1 MTKKSASC
9 SHFDSALA
17 RYAERE
23 RGFASSC
30 QAGKSG
36 FSEEVQIYAVGGRG
50 ALTAVNFS
58 RFGIIIRP
66 VPAAL
71 QRSGQRRYPM
81 TSLARH
87 PEANIVRLQLRQNRV
102 LRHMT
107 RDELEQLEPL
117 LDVADYAKGALLENQ
132 GDSSMQ
138 QYFILDGILKR
149 VVSNAAGKEMILR
162 FAAETEIDTSYA
174 AWRLKTTIPY
184 SIRAVTRVR
193 TAQLSMEEWAAFVE
207 RHPLIKSQFE
217 FEVMKLMSEVMA
229 HTITLHLLDAPG
241 RVARF
246 MRKHAALIERVPKK
260 ELASYLNLS
269 PETLS
274 RLKRRGK
281 IDLL

>member
-1 MTKKSASC
+1 MT
-9 SHFDSALA
+9 F
-17 RYAERE
+17 
-23 RGFASSC
+23 
-30 QAGKSG
+30 
-36 FSEEVQIYAVGGRG
+36 
-50 ALTAVNFS
+50 
-58 RFGIIIRP
+58 
-66 VPAAL
+66 
-71 QRSGQRRYPM
+71 
-81 TSLARH
+81 LARH
-87 PEANIVRLQLRQNRV
+87 PEAKIVRLQLRQNLV

-107 RDELEQLEPL
+107 PEQWDELEPL
-117 LDVADYAKGALLENQ
+117 LDITDYPKGALLENQ
-132 GDSSMQ
+132 GDSSMR

-149 VVSNAAGKEMILR
+149 VVSNPAGKEMILR

-184 SIRAVTRVR
+184 AIRAVTRVR
-193 TAQLSMEEWAAFVE
+193 AAELSMEEWVAFVE
-207 RHPLIKSQFE
+207 RHPPVKSQFE

-246 MRKHAALIERVPKK
+246 MRKHAALVERVPKK

-281 IDLL
+281 IDLQ